1 MTTVRRNQRHAAG
14 NRAGFTMLEAIVA
27 LAIVGLVCVGVL
39 GAYGGALRAD
49 VAAADRLPLAA
60 LAVERL
66 AAVDLDAGALDHLP
80 DSLARGP
87 FNSPYASASWD
98 IETHRVAQQDG
109 LFDVIVRVRDGLDV
123 FTLQTRRYR
132 ADVRTVSAAR

>member
-1 MTTVRRNQRHAAG
+1 
-14 NRAGFTMLEAIVA
+14 MLEAIVA

-66 AAVDLDAGALDHLP
+66 AAIDLDAGSLDHLS

-87 FNSPYASASWD
+87 FNAPYASASWD

-109 LFDVIVRVRDGLDV
+109 LFDVIVRVRDGPDV

-132 ADVRTVSAAR
+132 ADVRTVSVAR